1 MLFLTKLQ
9 FLTLPELRKCAE
21 NLYPNDLEAS
31 LYNELVQFK
40 SIIDAGDD
48 DQVHS
53 ILHMS
58 KLLSAKGSL
67 LLPTFPNVGI
77 ALRIYLTIPVNKCK
91 GERSFQLWEGE
102 SHFRSMMSQERLV
115 LLTIISIV

>member
-40 SIIDAGDD
+40 SIVDAGDD
-48 DQVHS
+48 QVQS

-77 ALRIYLTIPVNKCK
+77 A
-91 GERSFQLWEGE
+91 F
-102 SHFRSMMSQERLV
+102 
-115 LLTIISIV
+115 